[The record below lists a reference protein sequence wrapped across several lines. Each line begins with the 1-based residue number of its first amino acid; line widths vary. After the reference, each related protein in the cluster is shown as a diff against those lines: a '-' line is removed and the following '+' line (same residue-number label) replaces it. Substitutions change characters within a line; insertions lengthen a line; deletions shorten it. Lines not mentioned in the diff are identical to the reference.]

1 MATKLQHC
9 KQRGSIGAILYNTVG
24 SSGDFIIGPEQDV
37 EMRAAVIGL
46 RVASISYG
54 HYSVLRGY
62 DSRPVRVRAKE
73 VSQSRGVRRGV
84 RGCFAFLPFF
94 NTKITMEIPDVFYIA
109 IP

>member
-1 MATKLQHC
+1 MHDGIL
-9 KQRGSIGAILYNTVG
+9 AIYW
-24 SSGDFIIGPEQDV
+24 
-37 EMRAAVIGL
+37 RAARPPRCRQGEAA
-46 RVASISYG
+46 RGASGHRRREPRYG
-54 HYSVLRGY
+54 RGRSVG
-62 DSRPVRVRAKE
+62 RAKE

>member
-1 MATKLQHC
+1 M
-9 KQRGSIGAILYNTVG
+9 
-24 SSGDFIIGPEQDV
+24 
-37 EMRAAVIGL
+37 
-46 RVASISYG
+46 RVAKALGGREAVFSAMQT
-54 HYSVLRGY
+54 
-62 DSRPVRVRAKE
+62 RAKE